1 MSPDRPRGEAPPET
15 AGKPGGGHGHT
26 LRPVLVFAGILAGLF
41 VALRLLHLALP
52 LLYPPVLAGPFS
64 LDDLGE
70 VERYTGFEPLVP
82 FYRPEVLGSGPVTIT
97 ARRRPLPQVLIF
109 WQGRRFLY
117 LAERRGGPQPRT
129 SPDARPLPAHPE
141 ALWWREGRTHRV
153 VWPLDGLWIEIRTDL
168 PEQDL
173 HRLVETL
180 RPYGELL

>member
-1 MSPDRPRGEAPPET
+1 MRPEHA
-15 AGKPGGGHGHT
+15 
-26 LRPVLVFAGILAGLF
+26 LRPVLVFAGILAGVLL
-41 VALRLLHLALP
+41 ALRLLHLALP

-64 LDDLGE
+64 LNELAE

-97 ARRRPLPQVLIF
+97 ARRRPQPQVVVF

-117 LAERRGGPQPRT
+117 LSERRGGPEPRV

-141 ALWWREGRTHRV
+141 SQWWREGRTHRV
-153 VWPLDGLWIEIRTDL
+153 VWPIDGLWIEIRTDL